1 MLACPDPLIKYG
13 RDSKS
18 VGRSDKY
25 VFIYFMSKKAII
37 YKIVF
42 SITET
47 VIPSSINISSRE
59 RKDIIRETSE
69 FNMSRINRMAVFLR
83 VPIKIILH
91 LFNLISILTIKKL
104 FSSTSYSYRLKHIEQ
119 IKKIEI
125 LPLVDLIKLLRGLS
139 LLNFYDNRLVRKSID
154 YEQNT
159 P

>member
-1 MLACPDPLIKYG
+1 ML
-13 RDSKS
+13 
-18 VGRSDKY
+18 
-25 VFIYFMSKKAII
+25 KKLII
-37 YKIVF
+37 YNIVY

-91 LFNLISILTIKKL
+91 LFNLISILTIKKSFL
-104 FSSTSYSYRLKHIEQ
+104 LASNSDRLKHIEK

-125 LPLVDLIKLLRGLS
+125 LPLGDLIKLLRRLS
-139 LLNFYDNRLVRKSID
+139 LLNYYDNRLVRKSID

-159 P
+159 PSSL